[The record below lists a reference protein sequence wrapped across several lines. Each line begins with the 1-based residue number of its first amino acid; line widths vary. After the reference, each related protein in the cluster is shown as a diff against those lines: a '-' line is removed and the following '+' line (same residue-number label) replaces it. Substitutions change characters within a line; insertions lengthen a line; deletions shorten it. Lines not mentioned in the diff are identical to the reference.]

1 MFTGIVE
8 AVGDVVSV
16 TPRSESARIAVRSP
30 LAREVK
36 LGESVAL
43 NGCCLTIAESHAEEL
58 RFDAIRETL
67 EKTALGDLAKGARVN
82 LERAMAA
89 SARFDGH
96 IVQGHVDEAG
106 RVRDW
111 KRRGADVQLFVQTSR
126 EFAEQCVTK
135 GSVTVQGV
143 SLTIVGVA
151 DDGFDVALI
160 PHTLEVTT
168 LGDLAT
174 GARVNLEADL
184 LGKYVRKYLERV
196 LPERR
201 A

>member
-8 AVGDVVSV
+8 AVADVVSV
-16 TPRSESARIAVRSP
+16 TPRGETTRIAVRSP

-43 NGCCLTIAESHAEEL
+43 NGCCLTIAEAHDAEL

-67 EKTALGDLAKGARVN
+67 ERTALGDLVAGARVN

-106 RVRDW
+106 RVREW
-111 KRRGADVQLFVQTSR
+111 RRRGDDVQLFVATSR
-126 EFAEQCVTK
+126 GFADQCVAK

-143 SLTIVGVA
+143 SLTIVGVESE
-151 DDGFDVALI
+151 GFDVALI

-168 LGDLAT
+168 LGALAP
-174 GARVNLEADL
+174 GARVNLEADV
-184 LGKYVRKYLERV
+184 LGKYVRKYLERIF
-196 LPERR
+196 PEKRV
-201 A
+201 